1 MTPTKI
7 LSLGFPKMK
16 KERGEKRDFLPDFFK
31 RFLCDDISIYLEQ
44 GYGSQLGF
52 SEEDYVKANSGII
65 FSEKDEVFK
74 QHLIVVIRS
83 PEFDDIEKMRP
94 GSGLLAML
102 HYETRPYLIDLL
114 KRKQIY
120 AFSLDSI
127 VDDNNERL
135 VVTYEMTALG
145 GIHTA
150 FSKLNEQHKEKM
162 ILLNKPIKVTII
174 GMGKLGMQA
183 GRISFGEFNEYELG
197 KKGVAGISVQF
208 LEKEIMEHPSSVKE
222 ILERTDLLVD
232 ATKRPDPTRIIIPN
246 DLLGSL
252 PENSIILDLTADPYE
267 KRENGYQVKAIEGIP
282 HGSLD
287 QYIFEV
293 EDSAWNDIPSVVQSQ
308 NRRITISCN
317 AWPGVM
323 AKECMNVYADKMW
336 PFIKLIGEKGFQ
348 MNINSDDSYE
358 RALKRSTID
367 FFEAE
372 NK

>member
-1 MTPTKI
+1 MTPTQI
-7 LSLGFPKMK
+7 LRLGFPKMK
-16 KERGEKRDFLPDFFK
+16 KEKGEKRDFLPDFFT
-31 RFLCDDISIYLEQ
+31 RFLGDNLSIYLEK

-52 SEEDYVKANSGII
+52 SEEDYLMANSRII

-74 QHLIVVIRS
+74 QQLIVVIRS

-102 HYETRPYLIDLL
+102 HYETRPYLLDLL
-114 KRKQIY
+114 KKKQIH

-135 VVTYEMTALG
+135 VVSYEMTALG

-150 FSKLNEQHKEKM
+150 FSKLHELHKEKM
-162 ILLNKPIKVTII
+162 ILSNKPIKVSII
-174 GMGKLGMQA
+174 GMGKLGVHA
-183 GRISFGEFNEYELG
+183 GRISFGQFNEYELG
-197 KKGVAGISVQF
+197 KKGVNGISVQF
-208 LEKEIMEHPSSVKE
+208 LEREIMEYPSSVKE
-222 ILERTDLLVD
+222 ILEQTDLLVD
-232 ATKRPDPTRIIIPN
+232 ATKRPDPTRIIIAN

-252 PENSIILDLTADPYE
+252 PKHAIVLDLTADPYE
-267 KRENGYQVKAIEGIP
+267 KRDDGYQVKAIEGIP

-287 QYIFEV
+287 QYIFDV

-308 NRRITISCN
+308 NRRLTISCN

-323 AKECMNVYADKMW
+323 AKECMNVYAEKMW

-348 MNINSDDSYE
+348 MNINSDSSNE
-358 RALKRSTID
+358 RALKRATID
-367 FFEAE
+367 FFEE
-372 NK
+372 KNQ